1 MTVQTVY
8 AMHRGTMAR
17 LDLPAA
23 EEEVLPGVAW
33 GRAEECLT
41 PAYWA
46 SQVWMNE
53 ADQTYCHYR
62 LGTTLIEEVAACL
75 LGGHGIPAEVGLM
88 AYERV
93 RDSGLLASTPSAEDL
108 ETLLRTPLLVKGRPI
123 RYRFAR
129 QKAVYLSTALARLH
143 AQSAYPQSGRDLRAF
158 LLELP
163 GIGPKTAS
171 WITRNWLESDEVAIL
186 DIHILRAGAAA
197 GFFPKKV
204 DLAKT
209 YFRLEESFL
218 AFAGAISCRASVLDN
233 FMWHQMR
240 QIGHLA
246 TESA

>member
-1 MTVQTVY
+1 MQTIH
-8 AMHRGTMAR
+8 AIQRGILECLT
-17 LDLPAA
+17 LPGP
-23 EEEVLPGVAW
+23 EEEVLPGVCW

-53 ADQTYCHYR
+53 ADRTYSHYH

-75 LGGHGIPAEVGLM
+75 LGGHGIPAEVGL
-88 AYERV
+88 AAFEKV
-93 RDSGLLASTPSAEDL
+93 RGLGLLADSPTAENL
-108 ETLLRTPLLVKGRPI
+108 EGILRQPLCIGGRMI
-123 RYRFAR
+123 RYRFAH
-129 QKAVYLSTALARLH
+129 QKAIYLAAALDVLH
-143 AQSAYPQSGRDLRAF
+143 RQESYPLDGRALRAF
-158 LLELP
+158 LLQLP

-171 WITRNWLESDEVAIL
+171 WITRNWLESDDVAIL

-204 DLAKT
+204 NLAKT
-209 YFRLEESFL
+209 YFILEDHFL
-218 AFAGAISCRASVLDN
+218 AFSKAIKCRASVLDN

-246 TESA
+246 MECA